1 MELSLRNYLAGHIL
15 REGMLL
21 FEDAMGPWV
30 KEQARLHLCNK
41 LQLDLDEDDRLAA
54 DYGAAVSLHEAERDA
69 LIARRDELDEL
80 LKTGPKDGKK
90 VASHQKKQVLKGLHA
105 HTSAAPPSPPTPRWV
120 MACREFFGPL
130 MKPHVNAT
138 NRWDV
143 HTIVVVMR
151 ALLPD
156 VFARFMPD
164 HFHAKELLDG
174 IQRVVEVRTG
184 RAHRV
189 ALTESDVL
197 EALRQMAA
205 VVRRCVITIFA
216 LPRYYNSGMHV
227 YASQWWCYELC

>member
-30 KEQARLHLCNK
+30 KEQARLHYRNK
-41 LQLDLDEDDRLAA
+41 FQLDPDDDDRVAA
-54 DYGAAVSLHEAERDA
+54 DYAAAVSVHEAHRDA
-69 LIARRDELDEL
+69 LIASRDELEKL
-80 LKTGPKDGKK
+80 LNAGPKDGKK
-90 VASHQKKQVLKGLHA
+90 VASQRKNDVSKLLTA
-105 HTSAAPPSPPTPRWV
+105 HISSPPPPPPAPRWV
-120 MACREFFGPL
+120 EACREFFGQL

-143 HTIVVVMR
+143 HTIVVVIR

-156 VFARFMPD
+156 VFAPFMPD

-174 IQRVVEVRTG
+174 IQRVVEMRAG

-189 ALTESDVL
+189 ALTESEVL
-197 EALRQMAA
+197 EALRQMVA
-205 VVRRCVITIFA
+205 VVRRCVTA
-216 LPRYYNSGMHV
+216 RL
-227 YASQWWCYELC
+227 ASLACFGNIELVGGFVAH

>member
-15 REGMLL
+15 REGMVL
-21 FEDAMGPWV
+21 FEDAMSPWV
-30 KEQARLHLCNK
+30 KEQARLHFCNK
-41 LQLDLDEDDRLAA
+41 FQVDLDEDDRAAA
-54 DYGAAVSLHEAERDA
+54 DYAAAVSAHEAERDA
-69 LIARRDELDEL
+69 LIARRDELDEM

-90 VASHQKKQVLKGLHA
+90 VASQQKKEVSKLLNY
-105 HTSAAPPSPPTPRWV
+105 HTSSAPPPPPTPRWV
-120 MACREFFGPL
+120 EECREFFGL
-130 MKPHVNAT
+130 RMRPHVNAT

-143 HTIVVVMR
+143 HTIVVVIR

-174 IQRVVEVRTG
+174 IQWVVEMKMH

-205 VVRRCVITIFA
+205 VVRRCARTTSLSV
-216 LPRYYNSGMHV
+216 
-227 YASQWWCYELC
+227 

>member
-15 REGMLL
+15 RQSMLL

-41 LQLDLDEDDRLAA
+41 FQLDLHEDDRLASDHA
-54 DYGAAVSLHEAERDA
+54 AAVSVHEAERDA

-80 LKTGPKDGKK
+80 LKTRPKEGKK
-90 VASHQKKQVLKGLHA
+90 VASQQKKEVLKELHA
-105 HTSAAPPSPPTPRWV
+105 HTSSAPPPPPTPRWV
-120 MACREFFGPL
+120 MACRKFFGQL

-156 VFARFMPD
+156 VFARFMC
-164 HFHAKELLDG
+164 K
-174 IQRVVEVRTG
+174 
-184 RAHRV
+184 
-189 ALTESDVL
+189 DV
-197 EALRQMAA
+197 
-205 VVRRCVITIFA
+205 
-216 LPRYYNSGMHV
+216 G
-227 YASQWWCYELC
+227 

>member
-1 MELSLRNYLAGHIL
+1 MMELSLCNYLAGHIL
-15 REGMLL
+15 RNGMLL

-30 KEQARLHLCNK
+30 KEQARLYYCNK
-41 LQLDLDEDDRLAA
+41 FQLDLDEDDRAAA
-54 DYGAAVSLHEAERDA
+54 DYAAAVSVHEAERDA
-69 LIARRDELDEL
+69 LMARRDELDEL

-90 VASHQKKQVLKGLHA
+90 AASQQKKEVSKLLNDH
-105 HTSAAPPSPPTPRWV
+105 SSSPPPPPPTPRWV
-120 MACREFFGPL
+120 EACREFFGQL
-130 MKPHVNAT
+130 MRPHVHAT

-174 IQRVVEVRTG
+174 IQRVIEMRTG

-197 EALRQMAA
+197 EALRQMVA
-205 VVRRCVITIFA
+205 VVRRCVRAHDQPCRIIRSA
-216 LPRYYNSGMHV
+216 
-227 YASQWWCYELC
+227 